1 MANTITLDGFFGV
14 KQAFHV
20 SDPDVTTGW
29 ERGQLFIVTGSGTSG
44 TGTLKGAA
52 PSKGLFVGLADTSG
66 SSIAGMA
73 LDSSA
78 DNATTVAGMQHPS
91 GSKVT
96 VLHGHSS
103 FFIRYAGTVTV
114 NSGARVADGAP
125 WEIEL
130 EDAGAIMDLLYTS
143 ANGKFATFVGG
154 SQREGIATS
163 APPTAIGHL
172 TQVPS
177 AANSFTMG
185 VVLYG

>member
-14 KQAFHV
+14 KEAFHV

-29 ERGQLFIVTGSGTSG
+29 QRGQLFIVTGSGTSG

-52 PSKGLFVGLADTSG
+52 PSRGLFVGLATTSG
-66 SSIAGMA
+66 SAIAGMA

-96 VLHGHSS
+96 ILHGHSS

-114 NSGARVADGAP
+114 SSGLRVADGAP
-125 WEIEL
+125 WEVDL
-130 EDAGAIMDLLYTS
+130 EDSGAIMDPLS
-143 ANGKFATFVGG
+143 A
-154 SQREGIATS
+154 IATTR
-163 APPTAIGHL
+163 PTGWTSYHGSIVHKC
-172 TQVPS
+172 
-177 AANSFTMG
+177 
-185 VVLYG
+185 